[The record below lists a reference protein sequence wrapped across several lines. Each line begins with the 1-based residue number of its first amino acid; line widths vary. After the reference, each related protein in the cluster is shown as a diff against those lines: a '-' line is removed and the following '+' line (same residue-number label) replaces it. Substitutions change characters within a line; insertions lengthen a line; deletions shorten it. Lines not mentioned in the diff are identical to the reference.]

1 MSCSAETNYQ
11 TLSIE
16 HKDGADWLTLN
27 RPDAFNAINQ
37 VMTEELLDYFGKL
50 YFNHAVRVV
59 VLRGAGKHFCS
70 VPPST

>member
-1 MSCSAETNYQ
+1 MTTATETNYQ

-37 VMTEELLDYFGKL
+37 VMTEELLE
-50 YFNHAVRVV
+50 
-59 VLRGAGKHFCS
+59 
-70 VPPST
+70 P